1 MKANIKIRKQ
11 ILSTGAKMS
20 EIAEAMQIHQSTL
33 SHLLQTPLSDK
44 NEQRIKEAIA
54 QVEKGFEHEQ
64 KETKV

>member
-20 EIAEAMQIHQSTL
+20 EIAEIMQIHQSTL